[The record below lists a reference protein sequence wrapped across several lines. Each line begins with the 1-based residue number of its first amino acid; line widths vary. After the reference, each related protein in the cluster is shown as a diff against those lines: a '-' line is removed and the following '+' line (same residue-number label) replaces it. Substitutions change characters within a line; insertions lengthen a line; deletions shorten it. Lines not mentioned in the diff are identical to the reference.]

1 LLDPTRRGSGTHPP
15 SPPRERRDNR
25 GVSAREAG
33 TAIAPVLVA
42 LSNAGHPTQRLE
54 VLVRTLRGEKYLRRA
69 LLQEI
74 VDRFASDAGL
84 AIPLQAV
91 RALLVALEGRVA
103 ESDYEGAIAQL
114 ESLIAACSL
123 DAA

>member
-1 LLDPTRRGSGTHPP
+1 
-15 SPPRERRDNR
+15 
-25 GVSAREAG
+25 
-33 TAIAPVLVA
+33 

-54 VLVRTLRGEKYLRRA
+54 VLVRTLRGEKHLRRA

-74 VDRFASDAGL
+74 VDRFASNADL
-84 AIPLQAV
+84 EVPMQAI
-91 RALLVALEGRVA
+91 RILLVALEGRVA

-114 ESLIAACSL
+114 EGLIGACSR